1 MRVRVIV
8 GVSKPLCRGRKI
20 SWDAECE
27 GWAAFMYERLPNIC
41 YWCGSVSHDDKDCS
55 LWLHSKG
62 TLKSNEQQFSP
73 WIRAPLLNSAKK
85 SFVEVKG
92 FDTMNRGVDGLMTL
106 HGTHVVHG
114 TTEPYFSLNNINTL
128 STS

>member
-1 MRVRVIV
+1 MFRSLCV
-8 GVSKPLCRGRKI
+8 GEGRFLGMLNVKVGLHSCMNDCLI
-20 SWDAECE
+20 
-27 GWAAFMYERLPNIC
+27 FV
-41 YWCGSVSHDDKDCS
+41 CGSVSHDDKDCS

-62 TLKSNEQQFSP
+62 ILKSNEQQFGP
-73 WIRAPLLNSAKK
+73 WIRAPLFNSAKK

-106 HGTHVVHG
+106 HGTHVVHS
-114 TTEPYFSLNNINTL
+114 TTKPYFSLNNINTL